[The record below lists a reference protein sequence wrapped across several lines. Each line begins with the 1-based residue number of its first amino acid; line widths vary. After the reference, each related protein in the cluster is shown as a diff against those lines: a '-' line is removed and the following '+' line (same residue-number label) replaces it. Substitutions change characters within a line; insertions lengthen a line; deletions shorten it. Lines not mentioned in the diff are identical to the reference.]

1 MTDVDH
7 VHLEDM
13 SASPKESTGW
23 LNSLASGLNW
33 LLESLA
39 MIVMA
44 VLALLVFLNAFSRY
58 VFSAPLP
65 WTEEVAIYLMV
76 WLTAL
81 GIVMAGIRQAL
92 ICCDVV
98 TGRLSAGRQRILAGF
113 CAVLGSGVMF
123 YCAWLTWRY
132 LQFFGGDASPV
143 LRMPKGVV
151 ILALFFALLGL
162 AATLLVPLLKRK

>member
-7 VHLEDM
+7 ARLEDVSVSPRE
-13 SASPKESTGW
+13 SAGA
-23 LNSLASGLNW
+23 LARLVSGLNW
-33 LLESLA
+33 LLETLA

-81 GIVMAGIRQAL
+81 GIVMAGMRQAL

-98 TGRLSAGRQRILAGF
+98 TGRLSAARQRVLVVF
-113 CAVLGSGVMF
+113 CSILGSGVMF
-123 YCAWLTWRY
+123 YCAWLTWKY

-162 AATLLVPLLKRK
+162 AATLLVPLVKRK